1 MLIIFEFCICLFP
14 DPLIPLEL
22 HNDWVQLES
31 HPPDPDNLAAG
42 LAGVRQT
49 CKTMLDDVWNGEG
62 TY

>member
-14 DPLIPLEL
+14 DPLIPL

-49 CKTMLDDVWNGEG
+49 CKTMLDDVWNREG